1 MGRSIPPSFHL
12 CGSATF
18 EFHCCYITLYIFA
31 KSPLVSFAERRIR
44 TMTLTPNLIACI
56 AIGGAGIL
64 IALLSVPFFLR
75 IRKLR
80 RRCSARTEGT
90 VIRYHYQPKQ
100 SGGPSI
106 APVAEFNV
114 DGVSYTAR
122 LHYKGVAS
130 VSRSSDLF
138 RNDTDSKN
146 CIAVQNDI
154 FHARLGHG
162 SRNMEEMARETWRLG
177 SKLPVVYDPDDP
189 KCAYIDH
196 VVSGTSVAG
205 ITLLCVGIGLA
216 VLAVLGAVLFS

>member
-1 MGRSIPPSFHL
+1 M
-12 CGSATF
+12 
-18 EFHCCYITLYIFA
+18 
-31 KSPLVSFAERRIR
+31 
-44 TMTLTPNLIACI
+44 
-56 AIGGAGIL
+56 
-64 IALLSVPFFLR
+64 
-75 IRKLR
+75 
-80 RRCSARTEGT
+80 
-90 VIRYHYQPKQ
+90 IRYHYQPKQ

-130 VSRSSDLF
+130 VSQSTDLF

-154 FHARLGHG
+154 FHARLGYG
-162 SRNMEEMARETWRLG
+162 LQLG
-177 SKLPVVYDPDDP
+177 IKLPVVYDPDDP

>member
-1 MGRSIPPSFHL
+1 
-12 CGSATF
+12 
-18 EFHCCYITLYIFA
+18 
-31 KSPLVSFAERRIR
+31 
-44 TMTLTPNLIACI
+44 MTLTPNLIACI

-80 RRCSARTEGT
+80 RRCSARAEGT

-130 VSRSSDLF
+130 VSQSTDLF

-154 FHARLGHG
+154 FHAR
-162 SRNMEEMARETWRLG
+162 
-177 SKLPVVYDPDDP
+177 
-189 KCAYIDH
+189 
-196 VVSGTSVAG
+196 
-205 ITLLCVGIGLA
+205 
-216 VLAVLGAVLFS
+216 

>member
-1 MGRSIPPSFHL
+1 
-12 CGSATF
+12 
-18 EFHCCYITLYIFA
+18 
-31 KSPLVSFAERRIR
+31 
-44 TMTLTPNLIACI
+44 MTLTPNLIACL

-80 RRCSARTEGT
+80 RHCSARTEGT

-130 VSRSSDLF
+130 VSQSTDLF
-138 RNDTDSKN
+138 RNDTDLRQYRTELVLKMR
-146 CIAVQNDI
+146 CQI
-154 FHARLGHG
+154 FRQI
-162 SRNMEEMARETWRLG
+162 
-177 SKLPVVYDPDDP
+177 V
-189 KCAYIDH
+189 
-196 VVSGTSVAG
+196 
-205 ITLLCVGIGLA
+205 
-216 VLAVLGAVLFS
+216 